1 MHPLVS
7 RPLYHSFAEKRPSLL
22 CVTFTE
28 KETYFDVEFDGH
40 RVEIAL
46 PTVSA
51 RSKLSALTHARSDPM
66 RSFAVAVELG
76 NSRVSANGSSDLEDS
91 LQPPPPLMVYFAHRR
106 ITVGRR
112 KERASSIT
120 IPIL

>member
-1 MHPLVS
+1 MRHAPPLVS
-7 RPLYHSFAEKRPSLL
+7 RPLYHSFVEKRPSLL

-28 KETYFDVEFDGH
+28 KKTYFDVEFDGH

-51 RSKLSALTHARSDPM
+51 RNKLSALTHARSDPM

-76 NSRVSANGSSDLEDS
+76 NSRVSANGEYRL
-91 LQPPPPLMVYFAHRR
+91 
-106 ITVGRR
+106 GG
-112 KERASSIT
+112 
-120 IPIL
+120 